1 MQSTVYILKV
11 QLDNFWHLYIPVKP
25 LPQIKILMNI
35 FITLKSVLI
44 LLWIPRDSLGKP
56 KRFFG
61 SSAGKRICLQCRRPW
76 FDSWVGKIHWKR
88 DRLPTPVFLGF
99 PSGSAYKESTCN
111 AGDLD
116 LIPGLGRSPG
126 ERNTYPLQ
134 YSALEN
140 SMDCTV
146 HGLTKSQ
153 TQLTF
158 TCTSLTFLSLQP
170 L

>member
-76 FDSWVGKIHWKR
+76 FDSWVGKIHWRR
-88 DRLPTPVFLGF
+88 DRLPTSVFCPGEFHGLCSPWGR
-99 PSGSAYKESTCN
+99 KES
-111 AGDLD
+111 D
-116 LIPGLGRSPG
+116 IPEWLSFSINLFKQWLLLASMVPELVKLGAIWKVHSQALPQSYWIQNSESGLCC
-126 ERNTYPLQ
+126 Q
-134 YSALEN
+134 
-140 SMDCTV
+140 
-146 HGLTKSQ
+146 
-153 TQLTF
+153 F
-158 TCTSLTFLSLQP
+158 
-170 L
+170 